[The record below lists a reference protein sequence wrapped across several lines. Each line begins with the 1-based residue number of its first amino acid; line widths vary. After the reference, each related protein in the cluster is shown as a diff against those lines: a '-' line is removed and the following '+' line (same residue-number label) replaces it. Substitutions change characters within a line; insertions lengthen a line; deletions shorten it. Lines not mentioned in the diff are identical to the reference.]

1 MFATDPLDPH
11 TDALRVRST
20 PGGER
25 LLINGSR
32 SFPPA
37 LPAHA
42 PIVTQSCGAE
52 QLYAEDYFSKVVL
65 RFYTMHLNVL
75 SPLHHAAL
83 SGNKEMISLLLEAQA
98 AVDIK
103 DHKGM
108 RPLHYAA
115 WQGKTEPM
123 KMLLKAGSSVNG
135 QSDEGQIP
143 LHLSAQHG
151 HYDGSEM
158 LLQHQSNPC
167 ISDAAGKTP
176 LDLACEFGRVGVV
189 QLLLSS
195 NMCAAML
202 EPKPSDPNGVSPLHL
217 AAKNGHIEVIRL
229 LIQAGIDI
237 NRQSESGTALHQAA
251 LCGKTEVVRLLL
263 DVRVRNTLS
272 QTALDIV
279 NQFTT
284 TQASREIKQLLRDA
298 SAAMQV
304 RALKDYCN
312 NYDLTSLNIKAGD
325 IITV

>member
-1 MFATDPLDPH
+1 MGKDQELLQAVKTEDLL
-11 TDALRVRST
+11 TAQ
-20 PGGER
+20 R
-25 LLINGSR
+25 LLQRPRPGK
-32 SFPPA
+32 A
-37 LPAHA
+37 KLL
-42 PIVTQSCGAE
+42 GA
-52 QLYAEDYFSKVVL
+52 AKRV
-65 RFYTMHLNVL
+65 NVNIQDADGL

-83 SGNKEMISLLLEAQA
+83 SGNKELISLLLETQA

-135 QSDEGQIP
+135 QSEEGQIP

-151 HYDGSEM
+151 HYDGVTVCVWNTYLFLVCLFFCLTLVE
-158 LLQHQSNPC
+158 LNH
-167 ISDAAGKTP
+167 
-176 LDLACEFGRVGVV
+176 EHV
-189 QLLLSS
+189 LSKIWFI
-195 NMCAAML
+195 CC
-202 EPKPSDPNGVSPLHL
+202 
-217 AAKNGHIEVIRL
+217 RL

-237 NRQSESGTALHQAA
+237 NRQSECGTALHQAA

-325 IITV
+325 IITVLPLKK